1 MQAELVDV
9 IHSLIPQANYNIIN
23 DKEEYS
29 SIEWLDTGD
38 YTVPTESEFN
48 QRRILLTNQLPL
60 KIYREIREVIFMEI
74 DKYALPDFPHSSESV
89 RQAWLDY
96 RKALRDL
103 PSLQSPSLDS
113 EGNLINIIWPTDPNG
128 NTGPP

>member
-9 IHSLIPQANYNIIN
+9 IHSLVPQAYYNII
-23 DKEEYS
+23 DDREEYS
-29 SIEWLDTGD
+29 SIEWLDTEN
-38 YTVPTESEFN
+38 YTIPTESEFN
-48 QRRILLTNQLPL
+48 ERRILLTNQLPL
-60 KIYREIREVIFMEI
+60 KIYREIREVIFMET

-103 PSLQSPSLDS
+103 PSLQSPNLDS
-113 EGNLINIIWPTDPNG
+113 EGNLIDIIWPTDPNG

>member
-48 QRRILLTNQLPL
+48 ERRILLTNQLPL

>member
-48 QRRILLTNQLPL
+48 ERRILLTNQLPL
-60 KIYREIREVIFMEI
+60 KIYREIREVIFMET

-103 PSLQSPSLDS
+103 PSLQSPTLDS
-113 EGNLINIIWPTDPNG
+113 ESNLINIIWPTDPNG